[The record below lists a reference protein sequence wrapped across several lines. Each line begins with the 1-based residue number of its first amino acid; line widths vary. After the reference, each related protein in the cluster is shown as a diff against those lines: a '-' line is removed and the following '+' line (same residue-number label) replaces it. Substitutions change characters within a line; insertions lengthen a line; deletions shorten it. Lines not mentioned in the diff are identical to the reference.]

1 MRTYANIKGNE
12 ISNNYAT
19 TTEKL
24 ASGQARAGA
33 TARAMGLDFDQLNAI
48 IGTVTASTKQSGNE
62 IGNFIKSSLPR
73 LVGKPAQDALGS
85 LGINL
90 TDNDGNLRDII
101 QVYTEVAEK
110 VKGISDSERIAVV
123 EGLAGKYHIARMQV
137 LLDDLGSAD
146 SMYRN
151 MYQSSVDSAGSASEE
166 NERFMESLQARINL
180 ARVEVEKLALSMG
193 EAFVTEGMIQGIKV
207 FSDFLNASTKLV
219 GAIGAL
225 PIILATAGIATV
237 ALSSKFRTLV
247 IALATGTTGMT
258 SARAA
263 SAGLTSGLTAGAVA
277 TTTFSTA
284 LRGLAA
290 ASGVGLVLM
299 GVGVAAEFLIGK
311 MGKARELQEQIEVRN
326 RNLIDSYST
335 NKDTIKALASQYAE
349 LEEAMKQSDPSLET
363 QQNYLDVQKQ
373 LSDLMP
379 DLVEHEDSYG
389 NKVFS
394 TSTVLEKKI
403 ALLERQTE
411 AVERLAKAED
421 AEARAAEINN
431 AEKDIKNRQ
440 EQMDTVLNY
449 ADAKASS
456 LSSQYSEH
464 FYNKEIKNYDDLL
477 KAIEHFHSKRE
488 ELETKG
494 QSFGADVMAKQ
505 ATQLEK
511 QLALYDKFSMSY
523 DTSQMVLI
531 QDTASKIETTIGSM
545 NNLGDTTK
553 TLFQDLAFD
562 MALAADSVEDLK
574 PLDKA
579 FSELNLKKYNSEL
592 TTVDELFK
600 KLKTS
605 STGAFDSNADELK
618 EASKILKESI
628 FEDLDDSAAKSYVKV
643 IDDFISKSILQES
656 AVKDVMEAKKMSR
669 QEAMLYLQSIDDGT
683 GAIDGETQAISDYLV
698 KLREK
703 ASAEEQVAGV
713 TGKLI
718 DEVDNL
724 VFLYNSLSAQTNL
737 TAEQSL
743 ALRDAQDKL
752 LAIYPHLSKNGEIR
766 IDSIIAE
773 RNAQDILLRAVKAS
787 KEGQLT
793 LEEQTTVGHLSETN
807 ARITIINKE
816 IEASQKLAN
825 AYASVYESVVSAA
838 EGGSESAAK
847 LLMRISVPTTK
858 YNSAT
863 AELATLEKARGG
875 YVNTLSGALDNLDT
889 STSKSTAST
898 KEAAKALETS
908 IYVTDKYK
916 KSMEA
921 LSLEI
926 EKQQALREGQPNYS
940 KIYQDSLQKE
950 IQLEKNKKKLMEDQA
965 AALEKQIKS
974 GKILQ
979 TGIVTT
985 SSGAS
990 TPYSGKYATQI
1001 NSSASKYGVDPNLIA
1016 AIIKQE
1022 SNFNP
1027 NAKSGAGARGLM
1039 QLMPSTAKGLGVKNS
1054 YDPTQNIEGGTKYI
1068 AQQIK
1073 AFGGDIKK
1081 ALYAYNAGAGN
1092 VSKILASSDK
1102 YWKEPKNYAN
1112 KVLSNLASNTGS
1124 SKISGW
1130 NGSVTSGYGMRND
1143 PITGKRAMHSGVD
1156 IKGNKG
1162 DRLDSNVSGKVSF
1175 AGKGTGSMSGFGNY
1189 VAVET
1194 ANGLKHFYAHLDK
1207 VVAKVGDTV
1216 AVGSQLGNIGSTGKS
1231 TGNHLHYQVNKN
1243 GKAIDP
1249 TSYLNNAKNTEGSTK
1264 EAAQVQQS
1272 IDQAN
1277 SDLINLRSQILATNK
1292 EISALEVESIQ
1303 GYLDGYNRKREDY
1316 QHTLDFEN
1324 AKQEAISQTG
1334 SAYRASIDKQITA
1347 MNGQQSANQAELKF
1361 SEKLIAGGNM
1371 SAETMIMLKDRVK
1384 ALKVEMLQLGAAIE
1398 DANFEKINSRMVAFD
1413 ESQDDLQFL
1422 VDLSS
1427 EYMSTLTEGSAEYNK
1442 AANDQI
1448 ATMQK
1453 QQRMIRT
1460 QIDEHTKDLATK
1472 KLSVQATKDLREKIE
1487 DLTLSYWSL
1496 GNGIKSSTESLAES
1510 SKQMKNEVA
1519 DKLIDVWKDY
1529 YGELQDAQ
1537 MKSMDEIAKAEDK
1550 RHKQVSDNL
1559 SKELES
1565 YRKIIQA
1572 KLDMLDKEES
1582 ERDYNKEIDDLEK
1595 DRLDTLNKIALLSL
1609 DDSFEA
1615 RKETASLT
1623 EKLTATEEQIAE
1635 KRHDREIELRKQN
1648 LNDLIDSKEE
1658 EIKNRQDLEDE
1669 RYEHEKEL
1677 IDKQKADWEQY
1688 YNNLLNDE
1696 RKFAKLRQ
1704 DIVDGNTEE
1713 IKAEFGEIL
1722 GYFKETM
1729 PNLEIELDGTMKT
1742 IGSSIRQN
1750 MIDNLQKA
1758 LDLMGQLGKNTNQGS
1773 IPAITDQF
1781 NADKGASST
1790 PDKAQTDAKAN
1801 QKGLGQITIEK
1812 PVNLWK
1818 RVGDKLVHDNGRILK
1833 AGEKFYVYGQDDKF
1847 GGQYNVGG
1855 GNWIT
1860 NIPGYVKYKKFD
1872 TGGYTKNGEG
1882 MAMLHEKEIVL
1893 NKDDT
1898 KNFLK
1903 GINILRTLDSLI
1915 NPLKMSNIKQPE
1927 LAGASGNGDIVI
1939 NFNVDK
1945 MNANQNEVDTF
1956 SKRIADS
1963 LKRNK
1968 GVR

>member
-1 MRTYANIKGNE
+1 MAQ
-12 ISNNYAT
+12 
-19 TTEKL
+19 
-24 ASGQARAGA
+24 GQARAGA

-62 IGNFIKSSLPR
+62 IGNFIKASLPR
-73 LVGKPAQDALGS
+73 LVGKPAQSALGS

-90 TDNDGNLRDII
+90 TDDAGNLRDVI

-123 EGLAGKYHIARMQV
+123 EGLAGKYHIARMQI

-151 MYQSSVDSAGSASEE
+151 MYNSSVDSAGSAMDE
-166 NERFMESLQARINL
+166 NEKFMESLQARINL
-180 ARVEVEKLALSMG
+180 ARVEIEKLALAMG
-193 EAFVTEGMIQGIKV
+193 DAFLTEGMITGIQL
-207 FSDFLNASTKLV
+207 FGDFLSVVTKFVDKFGVLP
-219 GAIGAL
+219 AL
-225 PIILATAGIATV
+225 M
-237 ALSSKFRTLV
+237 
-247 IALATGTTGMT
+247 GTTGVALFLLSTRFKTLAGSVGT
-258 SARAA
+258 SIASLVGFRGAATA
-263 SAGLTSGLTAGAVA
+263 SATASTLTASAV
-277 TTTFSTA
+277 
-284 LRGLAA
+284 RGLSVAFKGLL
-290 ASGVGLVLM
+290 ASTGVGLALV
-299 GVGVAAEFLIGK
+299 GVGVAIEALLGS
-311 MGKARELQEQIEVRN
+311 MGKQREIQEEIDKEN
-326 RNLIDSYST
+326 RNLTESYSANRNEIQSLSDEYARLEESMKGSKPDT
-335 NKDTIKALASQYAE
+335 DTQQRYYDVQNKLAE
-349 LEEAMKQSDPSLET
+349 L
-363 QQNYLDVQKQ
+363 
-373 LSDLMP
+373 MP
-379 DLVEHEDSYG
+379 NLVKYEDSYG
-389 NKVFS
+389 NKILGS
-394 TSTVLEKKI
+394 GTVIQSKIDLLEKQI
-403 ALLERQTE
+403 QTE
-411 AVERLAKAED
+411 ERLQQIQNAETDADKQDQSEKDLKSNKALAERMQEEFATKAGGFLTNFAYKED
-421 AEARAAEINN
+421 ISNLQDMEKALAHFVSKKKELLDEGKTSETFSVMEVTDTIDDLQRLMDRYNNYSSEMESAQSYLTTKYAEN
-431 AEKDIKNRQ
+431 AEKMILDNKDISDSTKDLANSMLYDLSAMTQ
-440 EQMDTVLNY
+440 
-449 ADAKASS
+449 
-456 LSSQYSEH
+456 SSQEAKSISDVFGDGDFQKSLEDATKQIGAFTGSTSEN
-464 FYNKEIKNYDDLL
+464 FEKQKKSFLEYAEAMKSSILSDMKGSNGAPLAEDSKAYKNAEQSIDSYVDKLIL
-477 KAIEHFHSKRE
+477 REQAIR
-488 ELETKG
+488 
-494 QSFGADVMAKQ
+494 DVMATEGQSREEALLNIQ
-505 ATQLEK
+505 A
-511 QLALYDKFSMSY
+511 
-523 DTSQMVLI
+523 
-531 QDTASKIETTIGSM
+531 
-545 NNLGDTTK
+545 LGD
-553 TLFQDLAFD
+553 
-562 MALAADSVEDLK
+562 ME
-574 PLDKA
+574 
-579 FSELNLKKYNSEL
+579 
-592 TTVDELFK
+592 
-600 KLKTS
+600 
-605 STGAFDSNADELK
+605 GG
-618 EASKILKESI
+618 
-628 FEDLDDSAAKSYVKV
+628 
-643 IDDFISKSILQES
+643 QES
-656 AVKDVMEAKKMSR
+656 LTDT
-669 QEAMLYLQSIDDGT
+669 L
-683 GAIDGETQAISDYLV
+683 SDYV
-698 KLREK
+698 AKLYEK

-713 TGKLI
+713 TGNLI
-718 DEVDNL
+718 NEVDNL
-724 VFLYNSLSAQTNL
+724 IFLYNSLSSQTSL
-737 TAEQSL
+737 TTEQSL
-743 ALRDAQDKL
+743 ALKDAQDKL
-752 LAIYPHLSKNGEIR
+752 MAIYPQLNKNGEFR

-807 ARITIINKE
+807 SRIAIINKE

-847 LLMRISVPTTK
+847 LLMRISVPTVK
-858 YNSAT
+858 AQMAQ
-863 AELATLEKARGG
+863 AELATLEKSRGG
-875 YVNTLSGALDNLDT
+875 YVNSLSGALDNLDS
-889 STSKSTAST
+889 STKNSTGST
-898 KEAAKALETS
+898 NAKTAAEKEAAKALETS

-940 KIYQDSLQKE
+940 KIYQASLQKE
-950 IQLEKNKKKLMEDQA
+950 IQLEKNKKKLMEDQV

-979 TGIVTT
+979 TGIITT
-985 SSGAS
+985 SSGGS
-990 TPYSGKYATQI
+990 GGSSSYTGKYSTQI

-1054 YDPTQNIEGGTKYI
+1054 YDPAQNIEGGTKYI
-1068 AQQIK
+1068 ADQIK

-1112 KVLSNLASNTGS
+1112 KVLANLASNTG
-1124 SKISGW
+1124 KTNISGW
-1130 NGSVTSGYGMRND
+1130 NGNVTSGYGMRND
-1143 PITGKRAMHSGVD
+1143 PFTGKQKMHSGVD
-1156 IKGNKG
+1156 IAGKKG
-1162 DRLDSNVSGKVSF
+1162 DRLDSNVGGKVTF
-1175 AGKGTGSMSGFGNY
+1175 AGKGTGANSGFGNY
-1189 VAVET
+1189 VAIET

-1216 AVGSQLGNIGSTGKS
+1216 AVGSQIGNIGSTGKS

-1496 GNGIKSSTESLAES
+1496 GNGIKSSTESLVEAN
-1510 SKQMKNEVA
+1510 KKMANEVA
-1519 DKLIDVWKDY
+1519 DKLIETYKDY
-1529 YGELQDAQ
+1529 TQERQDAH
-1537 MKSMDEIAKAEDK
+1537 MKSIDAEMKAEDK

-1609 DDSFEA
+1609 DGSFEA
-1615 RKETASLT
+1615 KKETASLT

-1635 KRHDREIELRKQN
+1635 KRHDREIELRKEN
-1648 LNDLIDSKEE
+1648 LNNLIESKEE
-1658 EIKNRQDLEDE
+1658 EIKNRQDLEDQ

-1677 IDKQKADWEQY
+1677 IDKQKEYWEAY
-1688 YNNLLNDE
+1688 YNDLINDE
-1696 RKFAKLRQ
+1696 RKFAKLRE
-1704 DIVDGNTEE
+1704 DIIAGNTDT

-1722 GYFKETM
+1722 TYFNETM
-1729 PNLEIELDGTMKT
+1729 PNLENTLDGTMQAVGT
-1742 IGSSIRQN
+1742 SIRQN
-1750 MIDNLQKA
+1750 MIDTLKEA
-1758 LDLMGQLGKNTNQGS
+1758 LDLMNQIGSNTGS
-1773 IPAITDQF
+1773 GVSNKVADQF
-1781 NADKGASST
+1781 NADKGASTT

-1833 AGEKFYVYGQDDKF
+1833 AGEKFSVYGRDDKF

-1855 GNWIT
+1855 GNWVT
-1860 NIPGYVKYKKFD
+1860 DIPGYVKYKKFD

>member
-1 MRTYANIKGNE
+1 
-12 ISNNYAT
+12 
-19 TTEKL
+19 
-24 ASGQARAGA
+24 
-33 TARAMGLDFDQLNAI
+33 MG
-48 IGTVTASTKQSGNE
+48 V
-62 IGNFIKSSLPR
+62 
-73 LVGKPAQDALGS
+73 
-85 LGINL
+85 NL
-90 TDNDGNLRDII
+90 TDDSGNLRDVI

-123 EGLAGKYHIARMQV
+123 EGLAGKYHIARMQI

-151 MYQSSVDSAGSASEE
+151 MYNSSVDSAGSAMDE
-166 NERFMESLQARINL
+166 NEKFMDSLQARINL
-180 ARVEVEKLALSMG
+180 ARVEIEKLALAMG
-193 EAFVTEGMIQGIKV
+193 DAFLTEGMIQGIQL
-207 FSDFLNASTKLV
+207 FGDFLGVVTKFVDKFGVLP
-219 GAIGAL
+219 AL
-225 PIILATAGIATV
+225 M
-237 ALSSKFRTLV
+237 
-247 IALATGTTGMT
+247 GTTGVALFLL
-258 SARAA
+258 SARFKTLTGSVGASIASLLGFRGAA
-263 SAGLTSGLTAGAVA
+263 SASATASSIASGAV
-277 TTTFSTA
+277 
-284 LRGLAA
+284 RGLSIAFKGLL
-290 ASGVGLVLM
+290 ASTGVGLVLV
-299 GVGVAAEFLIGK
+299 GVGVAIEGLLGI
-311 MGKARELQEQIEVRN
+311 MGKQRETQEGIAQANRVLNESYSNN
-326 RNLIDSYST
+326 RNE
-335 NKDTIKALASQYAE
+335 IKALSDEYAK
-349 LEEAMKQSDPSLET
+349 LEEEMNSASPDIET
-363 QQNYLDVQKQ
+363 QQRYYDVQNKIAE
-373 LSDLMP
+373 LMP
-379 DLVEHEDSYG
+379 SLVNYEDSYG
-389 NKVFS
+389 NKIIGS
-394 TSTVLEKKI
+394 STVIGSKI
-403 ALLERQTE
+403 ALLEKQIE
-411 AVERLAKAED
+411 VEQKLQEIQNKADSDEKLKQ
-421 AEARAAEINN
+421 
-431 AEKDIKNRQ
+431 AEKDIKSGSSGSNDLARAF
-440 EQMDTVLNY
+440 EN
-449 ADAKASS
+449 KASS
-456 LSSQYSEH
+456 FLTGFAYKE
-464 FYNKEIKNYDDLL
+464 EIKNLQDMESAL
-477 KAIEHFHSKRE
+477 EHFQKAKKKLLE
-488 ELETKG
+488 EDGASEKTRSVIEVTDTIEDLEKYMATYQSLYGKMESG
-494 QSFGADVMAKQ
+494 QSTATTIYAANAEKLILENKNISDSTKDLANSMMYDFTAMAKSSEEAKSISDVFGDGSFQ
-505 ATQLEK
+505 KSLEDASKQISSFTGASSENFEK
-511 QLALYDKFSMSY
+511 QKQNFLEYAETMKTAILSDMKGSDGAPIDVDSYKNAEKSIDSYIDK
-523 DTSQMVLI
+523 L
-531 QDTASKIETTIGSM
+531 
-545 NNLGDTTK
+545 
-553 TLFQDLAFD
+553 
-562 MALAADSVEDLK
+562 
-574 PLDKA
+574 
-579 FSELNLKKYNSEL
+579 
-592 TTVDELFK
+592 
-600 KLKTS
+600 
-605 STGAFDSNADELK
+605 
-618 EASKILKESI
+618 ILKEQ
-628 FEDLDDSAAKSYVKV
+628 KV
-643 IDDFISKSILQES
+643 RE
-656 AVKDVMEAKKMSR
+656 VMSTDKMSR
-669 QEAMLYLQSIDDGT
+669 EEALLNIQAQGDMETGLDGLNESMADYIAKLY
-683 GAIDGETQAISDYLV
+683 
-698 KLREK
+698 EK
-703 ASAEEQVAGV
+703 ASAEETVAGV
-713 TGKLI
+713 TDKVI
-718 DEVDNL
+718 NEVDSL
-724 VFLYNSLSAQTNL
+724 VFLYNSLSSQTSL

-743 ALRDAQDKL
+743 ALSDAQEKL
-752 LAIYPHLSKNGEIR
+752 MAIYPQLNKNGDFR

-807 ARITIINKE
+807 SRIAIINKE

-847 LLMRISVPTTK
+847 LLMRISVPTVK
-858 YNSAT
+858 AQMAQ
-863 AELATLEKARGG
+863 AELATLENARGG
-875 YVNTLSGALDNLDT
+875 YVNTLSGALDNLES
-889 STSKSTAST
+889 STSKSTAAT

-916 KSMEA
+916 KSLEA
-921 LSLEI
+921 ISLEI

-965 AALEKQIKS
+965 SALEQQIKS

-1022 SNFNP
+1022 SSFNP
-1027 NAKSGAGARGLM
+1027 NATSRSGAQGLM

-1054 YDPTQNIEGGTKYI
+1054 FDPAQNIEGGTKYI
-1068 AQQIK
+1068 ADQIK

-1112 KVLSNLASNTGS
+1112 KVLANLASGTGS

-1130 NGSVTSGYGMRND
+1130 NGNVTSGYGMRND
-1143 PITGKRAMHSGVD
+1143 PFTGKQKMHSGVD
-1156 IKGNKG
+1156 IAGKKG

-1189 VAVET
+1189 VAIET
-1194 ANGLKHFYAHLDK
+1194 ADGLKHFYAHLDK
-1207 VVAKVGDTV
+1207 VIAKVGDTV
-1216 AVGSQLGNIGSTGKS
+1216 AVGSQIGNIGSTGSS
-1231 TGNHLHYQVNKN
+1231 TGSHLHYQVNKN

-1249 TSYLNNAKNTEGSTK
+1249 SGYLNNAKNTEGSTK

-1277 SDLINLRSQILATNK
+1277 SDLITLRSQILATNK
-1292 EISALEVESIQ
+1292 EIAALEVESIQ
-1303 GYLDGYNRKREDY
+1303 GYLDGYNRQREDY

-1324 AKQEAISQTG
+1324 AKQEAISQTS
-1334 SAYRASIDKQITA
+1334 SAYRSSIDKQITA
-1347 MNGQQSANQAELKF
+1347 MKGQQSANQAELKF

-1496 GNGIKSSTESLAES
+1496 GNGIKSSTESLVEAN
-1510 SKQMKNEVA
+1510 KKMANDVA
-1519 DKLIDVWKDY
+1519 DKLIETYKDY
-1529 YGELQDAQ
+1529 TQERQDAH
-1537 MKSMDEIAKAEDK
+1537 MKTIDAEMKAEEK

-1582 ERDYNKEIDDLEK
+1582 ERDYNKEIDELEK

-1615 RKETASLT
+1615 RKETANLT

-1648 LNDLIDSKEE
+1648 LNDLIESKEE

-1677 IDKQKADWEQY
+1677 IDKQKEYWQQY
-1688 YNNLLNDE
+1688 YTDLLNDE
-1696 RKFAKLRQ
+1696 RKFAKLRE
-1704 DIVDGNTEE
+1704 DIVAGNTDV

-1722 GYFKETM
+1722 DYFNETM
-1729 PNLEIELDGTMKT
+1729 PNLENTLDGTMQAVGT
-1742 IGSSIRQN
+1742 SIRQN
-1750 MIDNLQKA
+1750 MIDTLKEA
-1758 LDLMGQLGKNTNQGS
+1758 LDLMNQIGS
-1773 IPAITDQF
+1773 SSNSGVPNKVADQF

-1790 PDKAQTDAKAN
+1790 PNKAEADAAKAKAN
-1801 QKGLGQITIEK
+1801 QKGLGEITVTK
-1812 PVNLWK
+1812 PINLWK
-1818 RVGDKLVHDNGRILK
+1818 RVGDKLVYDNRVLQP
-1833 AGEKFYVYGQDDKF
+1833 GEKFRVYGKDDKF

-1855 GNWIT
+1855 GNWVT
-1860 NIPGYVKYKKFD
+1860 DIPGYLKYAAFEKGGF
-1872 TGGYTKNGEG
+1872 TGKQEG
-1882 MAMLHEKEIVL
+1882 WAQLHEEEFVMNKGLTKEA
-1893 NKDDT
+1893 
-1898 KNFLK
+1898 
-1903 GINILRTLDSLI
+1903 LRIEGLFENLSRLV
-1915 NPLKMSNIKQPE
+1915 NPLKMSSIVQPQ
-1927 LAGASGNGDIVI
+1927 LAGATGSGDINI
-1939 NFNVDK
+1939 HFNVDK
-1945 MNANQNEVDTF
+1945 MNATTKEVDDF
-1956 SKRIADS
+1956 SNRIAA
-1963 LKRNK
+1963 KINRFK
-1968 GVR
+1968 GGW